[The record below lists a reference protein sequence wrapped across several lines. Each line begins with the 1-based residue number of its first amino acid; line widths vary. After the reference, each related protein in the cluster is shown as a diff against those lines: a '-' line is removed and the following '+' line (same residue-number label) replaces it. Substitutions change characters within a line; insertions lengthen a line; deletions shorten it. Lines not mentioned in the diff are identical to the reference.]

1 MFFRNLTL
9 FRFSKSA
16 AEVLGGSLATQLH
29 DSLSTKP
36 LRPVGPLELFSRGW
50 VSPFGGDNEY
60 LANPQGDF
68 VLITMGG
75 EDKILPSSV
84 VNKAVAERAAKLA
97 EERGKPVGGRERK
110 RIKYEVLT
118 DLLPQA
124 FARPS
129 RLSAY
134 FDRKNGW
141 AVIDTSSRKAAENL
155 LTLFRETVESFP
167 ALPLDPAEAP
177 RGLMTD
183 WLSGWKLPEGFALG
197 DECELKDPADQ
208 GAVWRGRH
216 QDLSAAEVQEHLK
229 AGKQC
234 SKLGLVYDDRC
245 SFTLGDDLVLRKFKF
260 LDIVTE
266 ELERNERETA
276 ADELDARFALMT
288 LTVEPLLE
296 RLDEIF
302 KLPRPRERRT

>member
-16 AEVLGGSLATQLH
+16 AEVFDEG
-29 DSLSTKP
+29 LSDHLSNKT

-50 VSPFGGDNEY
+50 VSPFGGDSEVLNHQ
-60 LANPQGDF
+60 QGQY
-68 VLITMGG
+68 VLLTQGG

-84 VNKAVAERAAKLA
+84 VNEAVSAKAKKLA
-97 EERGKPVGGRERK
+97 EDRGKPVGGRERK
-110 RIKYEVLT
+110 RIKDEVLT
-118 DLLPQA
+118 DLLPRA

-155 LTLFRETVESFP
+155 LTLLRETVESFP

-183 WLSGWKLPEGFALG
+183 WLSGGTLPDSFALG

-208 GAVWRGRH
+208 GAIVKARR
-216 QDLSAAEVQEHLK
+216 QDLTASEMQEHLK
-229 AGKQC
+229 SGKQV
-234 SKLGLVYDDRC
+234 SQLGLVYDDRI

-266 ELERNERETA
+266 ELERNERDSAEA
-276 ADELDARFALMT
+276 ELDARFALMT
-288 LTVEPLLE
+288 LTVNPLLE

-302 KLPRPRERRT
+302 KLPRPRERKG